1 MAQEGIMEYLCK
13 LIENGIVHESFY
25 RCGSS
30 PEEVKEGLEMFVWP
44 DGQWKIEEIDEGRE

>member
-1 MAQEGIMEYLCK
+1 MEYLCK